1 MALLH
6 YTSFVTRD
14 EFEHRVLSL
23 WMTTRMPL
31 TRANLQFVT
40 GVPRAR
46 LEKWLDELVGE
57 QVIDVDS
64 DDTGELM
71 WTVRGAERPA
81 RGPEKP
87 EEIKKLADLKR
98 EVAASSPSTALVKAG
113 AMASA
118 LTLPRRDGQPHK
130 SLVASGLLSFFFG
143 PLGWLYA
150 APLKEAGIAIAAW
163 VLLFALL
170 PHFLL
175 TMLLGVVAPVS
186 AGVGLLYAWKYNQK
200 GERTPLLPPA
210 DRALPPR
217 R

>member
-1 MALLH
+1 M
-6 YTSFVTRD
+6 
-14 EFEHRVLSL
+14 LSL

-46 LEKWLDELVGE
+46 LEKWLDELVADN
-57 QVIDVDS
+57 VIDVDS

-71 WTVRGAERPA
+71 WTVRGAERAA

-98 EVAASSPSTALVKAG
+98 EVAGGASSALVLSRVGAAASSLTRPGAAG
-113 AMASA
+113 E
-118 LTLPRRDGQPHK
+118 PHK
-130 SLVASGLLSFFFG
+130 SLVASGLLSLFFG

-150 APLKEAGIAIAAW
+150 APLKEAGLAIAAYLILCAILPHW
-163 VLLFALL
+163 AIFAPLFALL
-170 PHFLL
+170 H
-175 TMLLGVVAPVS
+175 VIS
-186 AGVGLLYAWKYNQK
+186 VGGGLVYAWRFNQK
-200 GERTPLLPPA
+200 GERVPLLTSPT